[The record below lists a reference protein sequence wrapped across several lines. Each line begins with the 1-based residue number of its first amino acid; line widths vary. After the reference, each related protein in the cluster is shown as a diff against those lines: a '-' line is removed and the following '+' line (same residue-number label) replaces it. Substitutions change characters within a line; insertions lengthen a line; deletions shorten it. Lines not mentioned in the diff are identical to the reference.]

1 MKDVVPRIRV
11 VAAVI
16 EQGGRYLIT
25 QRPSTVVLA
34 GLWEFPNGRVETG
47 ETDEAALR
55 RELRERAGVDVEVGA
70 TVAHRTHGYD
80 GYVVDIVL
88 YRATTAP
95 TQKPRP
101 VRVADLRWV
110 APHELENYAFP
121 PADQAATDL
130 LLGINRDARWS
141 KQDKHAM
148 RSADTGLVR
157 SAGW

>member
-1 MKDVVPRIRV
+1 VKDLVPHIRV

-16 EQGGRYLIT
+16 EQEGRYLIT
-25 QRPSTVVLA
+25 QRGSTVALA

-70 TVAHRTHGYD
+70 AVAHRTHDYD
-80 GYVVDIVL
+80 GYVVDLVL

-121 PADQAATDL
+121 PADQATTDL
-130 LLGINRDARWS
+130 LLGINRDARS
-141 KQDKHAM
+141 SRQDNNVM
-148 RSADTGLVR
+148 RSADSGLDLQ
-157 SAGW
+157 SG